1 MNLDLN
7 ELENRIVFDEILQSQ
22 YLKTLFENYHR
33 YNSESKI
40 SLDLYEI
47 FYYKDS
53 DDVFNK
59 HCIFVGITDK
69 NQYCF
74 YEINLG
80 LKYIAEEL
88 LFNETELNRLLYS
101 TLRDEYIRKENIPL
115 ELKQQYIDIL
125 INNSF
130 KIGTDKN
137 NDFSK
142 LYGLMLI

>member
-7 ELENRIVFDEILQSQ
+7 ELETRIVFDEILQSQ
-22 YLKTLFENYHR
+22 YLKTLFENYYR

-47 FYYKDS
+47 FYFKYS
-53 DDVFNK
+53 DNVFNK
-59 HCIFVGITDK
+59 HCIFVGIK
-69 NQYCF
+69 NELYCF

-130 KIGTDKN
+130 KISTDKN

-142 LYGLMLI
+142 IYGIMLI